1 MQTALVQFEPIK
13 PPDQRRPATLPS
25 LPAWAERCSAAAKV
39 DFQETATGFRDVL
52 TLPSDLIPIPE
63 QRREMESHCDSLRL
77 LLSQTPETNQ
87 EHETRVATAVSK
99 VLVVLAGERKS
110 DLAEEAR
117 SEVYLDVLEDV
128 PCWAVEAAVRLWFK
142 HDCGTDE
149 RGRPFDYRWAP
160 DPGTLRKIAQQ
171 QTAALSARIGQLQR
185 VLQAVEYVDCTE
197 KLERGRAA
205 MRGLLAN
212 VRDCGDLSFD
222 EAAELGAQ
230 ANPRRPRLVKKESDA
245 A

>member
-1 MQTALVQFEPIK
+1 MSTALVQFEPIK

-25 LPAWAERCSAAAKV
+25 LPAWAEHCSAAAKV
-39 DFQETATGFRDVL
+39 DFQETPMGFRDVL
-52 TLPSDLIPIPE
+52 TLPSDLMPTLE
-63 QRREMESHCDSLRL
+63 QRREMEVHCDSLRL
-77 LLSQTPETNQ
+77 LLAQTPETNQ
-87 EHETRVATAVSK
+87 EYETRVATAVSK

-149 RGRPFDYRWAP
+149 RGRAFDYRWAP
-160 DPGTLRKIAQQ
+160 DPGTLRNIAQK
-171 QTAALSARIGQLQR
+171 QTFVLSARIGQLQR
-185 VLQAVEYVDCTE
+185 ALQAVEFVDCTE
-197 KLERGRAA
+197 KLQRGRAA
-205 MRGLLAN
+205 MRGLMAN
-212 VRDCGDLSFD
+212 MGNCGSMTFD
-222 EAAELGAQ
+222 EAADLGSQ
-230 ANPRRPRLVKKESDA
+230 ANPRRPKAQRSDA